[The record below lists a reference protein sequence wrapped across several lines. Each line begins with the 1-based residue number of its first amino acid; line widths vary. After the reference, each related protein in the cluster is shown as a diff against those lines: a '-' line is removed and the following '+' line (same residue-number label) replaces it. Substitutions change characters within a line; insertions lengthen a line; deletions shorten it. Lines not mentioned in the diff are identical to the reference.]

1 MVFWL
6 DYLLLVYGL
15 GCVCGVVDV
24 CALWCLVLLV
34 AVWVLGSVVLCY
46 SVRRWGWYCYV
57 VLCWCVNSV
66 EYVLLCCVTIV
77 AYCVICGVRC

>member
-15 GCVCGVVDV
+15 DCVCGVVNV

-34 AVWVLGSVVLCY
+34 AIWVLGSVVLCY
-46 SVRRWGWYCYV
+46 SVRRWV
-57 VLCWCVNSV
+57 VGIAM
-66 EYVLLCCVTIV
+66 LCCVGVLIV
-77 AYCVICGVRC
+77 LHTCFFVVLRLLLIVLFAS